1 MVRSIALKV
10 IGRPCTRA
18 RGSTRSANQSE
29 SYVVAGDPYR
39 ASRRACRLDPSPG
52 VRWTSRNGSR
62 RRPKQAGKPGA
73 VLELKV
79 ANAGKKTLEQA
90 LAEGVT
96 QILQRDYRSELRA
109 ARASR
114 CMGSR

>member
-1 MVRSIALKV
+1 
-10 IGRPCTRA
+10 
-18 RGSTRSANQSE
+18 
-29 SYVVAGDPYR
+29 
-39 ASRRACRLDPSPG
+39 
-52 VRWTSRNGSR
+52 
-62 RRPKQAGKPGA
+62 